1 MDSNTPKFPFQATDR
16 IDFSNL
22 VNLHDVPER
31 RPGKDGTFTAPA
43 MIITKSPILPDSLST
58 MTVATDA
65 LILSAINQAWE
76 ENTTVVGVFDDGKK
90 EQSFL
95 SLGVEFAPGEPIQT
109 DKDTVTFI
117 VQGRR
122 RVEVLEIFVDENDM
136 LFVKAAL
143 IKTPKRRSKEVQA
156 LMRQVIKYFETFAQ
170 LSQHLP
176 PTVIQFARQ
185 LEDPGELADI
195 VTASINLKPA
205 QMMEI
210 ITAVDP
216 AERIET
222 ALRLIK
228 HEVSLLELEAEINDR
243 VQQELDQGQREIYLR
258 EKIEKLQQELND
270 GKSTDPDIR
279 SLEELLESKEYPEEV
294 VKTAKKELERLKMT
308 PSLSPESGMISTYLH
323 WLLELP
329 WNEETQDR
337 LDIKEAQAILDKHH
351 YGLPKAKDRIL
362 EYLAVRSLNPPKN
375 RQPILCF
382 VGPPGTGKTSLGKS
396 IAEAM
401 GRKFVRRSLGG
412 VRDESE
418 IRGHRRTYIG
428 SMPGRILET
437 ISKVGVANPLF
448 MLDEID
454 KLSSD
459 IHGDPA
465 SALLEVLDP

>member
-1 MDSNTPKFPFQATDR
+1 M
-16 IDFSNL
+16 SNL
-22 VNLHDVPER
+22 RL
-31 RPGKDGTFTAPA
+31 
-43 MIITKSPILPDSLST
+43 
-58 MTVATDA
+58 
-65 LILSAINQAWE
+65 
-76 ENTTVVGVFDDGKK
+76 
-90 EQSFL
+90 
-95 SLGVEFAPGEPIQT
+95 GEPIQT

-143 IKTPKRRSKEVQA
+143 IKIPPKRRSKEVQA

-216 AERIET
+216 AAERIET

-270 GKSTDPDIR
+270 GKSTDPPDIR
-279 SLEELLESKEYPEEV
+279 SLEELLESKEYPPEEV
-294 VKTAKKELERLKMT
+294 VKTAKK
-308 PSLSPESGMISTYLH
+308 
-323 WLLELP
+323 
-329 WNEETQDR
+329 
-337 LDIKEAQAILDKHH
+337 
-351 YGLPKAKDRIL
+351 
-362 EYLAVRSLNPPKN
+362 
-375 RQPILCF
+375 
-382 VGPPGTGKTSLGKS
+382 
-396 IAEAM
+396 
-401 GRKFVRRSLGG
+401 
-412 VRDESE
+412 
-418 IRGHRRTYIG
+418 RT
-428 SMPGRILET
+428 
-437 ISKVGVANPLF
+437 
-448 MLDEID
+448 
-454 KLSSD
+454 
-459 IHGDPA
+459 
-465 SALLEVLDP
+465 